1 MSASAEEA
9 PEEVLIMEC
18 RELGSTSGSLM
29 NSGGWKEQ
37 RENNW
42 AVWLTEQGGEIFLGL
57 APTFSRVGRRRFC
70 VLGEFQSDG
79 PNGVGIWMDVD
90 LVQEIEI
97 PSNTVTDTWQVNP
110 RSCQRGEQLG
120 KIGFTPTS
128 SK

>member
-1 MSASAEEA
+1 MMA
-9 PEEVLIMEC
+9 
-18 RELGSTSGSLM
+18 
-29 NSGGWKEQ
+29 N
-37 RENNW
+37 NNW
-42 AVWLTEQGGEIFLGL
+42 VVWLTEQGGEIFLGL

-90 LVQEIEI
+90 LVQEFEI

-110 RSCQRGEQLG
+110 RSCLILWEYIAYIQRGEQLG